1 MSTLIIFI
9 IVALLFAITLAVF
22 ILLPWLQT
30 QDHHAI
36 ANRADNQLLTL
47 NIEVFKQH
55 WKETFPEMYD
65 VMGFEHSGKF
75 NKFIENVFTKLPK
88 EKN

>member
-47 NIEVFKQH
+47 NIEVFNIEVFKQRLV
-55 WKETFPEMYD
+55 ELDADFDEGQIDEATYQ
-65 VMGFEHSGKF
+65 
-75 NKFIENVFTKLPK
+75 TQKLA
-88 EKN
+88 

>member
-47 NIEVFKQH
+47 NIEVFKQRL
-55 WKETFPEMYD
+55 EELDADFAAGQIDEATYQ
-65 VMGFEHSGKF
+65 
-75 NKFIENVFTKLPK
+75 TQKLA
-88 EKN
+88 